1 MPEDQKLDMIGLY
14 EGLSIEV
21 LTLENDLTFQG
32 RLERVR
38 ENYIQIR
45 DSGGGELPPVL
56 LNKEIKMRCTP
67 RESQVLVLRGQIC
80 GSTRWFWRVDRIQI
94 LHVQEKRGFFRQ
106 RVNVNTEVSWDKK
119 EEVFVPCRLL
129 DISAGGVGIVLQCQ
143 EEFHPDDKVYI
154 RDAKI
159 VPEET
164 PFSFHCRIR
173 RVVQQGGQWVYG
185 CEFEDMSTR
194 EQDRLLRA
202 IFIAQRRERQGQ
214 QKRSSIE

>member
-38 ENYIQIR
+38 PEYIQIR
-45 DSGGGELPPVL
+45 ENGGGELPPVL

-67 RESQVLVLRGQIC
+67 RESQVLILRGQIC
-80 GSTRWFWRVDRIQI
+80 GSTQWFWRVDRIQI

-106 RVNVNTEVSWDKK
+106 RVNVGTSLIRMGD
-119 EEVFVPCRLL
+119 EEVMPCRLL
-129 DISAGGVGIVLQCQ
+129 DISAGGVGVVLQCT
-143 EEFHPDDKVYI
+143 EELHPNDRILLK
-154 RDAKI
+154 DAKI
-159 VPEET
+159 VPEEP
-164 PFSFHCRIR
+164 PFSFHCRVR

-202 IFIAQRRERQGQ
+202 IFITQRRERQGQ
-214 QKRSSIE
+214 QKRSAVF